1 MPHVSNSSSD
11 SFPKRL
17 YSVAELLLGALL
29 LAVIGALL
37 APLTA
42 SAANWWVASGFYALI
57 SLLVLAF
64 WPHGPLGWANRVTLG
79 RSVLISLVAGA
90 LVGEAFIQAI
100 WLWLGVAVIALLL
113 DGVDGWIARRT
124 RSHSPFGAR
133 FDMELDALLITLLC
147 IGLIVEESLGLW
159 VLLIGSMRYLFVAAS
174 LPFPWLNEPLNE
186 SFRRKAVCVWQV
198 VALLLALTPLTS
210 SFLAGL
216 LALSALMSLVYSF
229 GVDVWWLYRKA
240 DHCKTPH

>member
-1 MPHVSNSSSD
+1 MPHASNSSSY

-17 YSVAELLLGALL
+17 YSGVELLLGALL
-29 LAVIGALL
+29 LIGLGTLL
-37 APLTA
+37 TPLMA
-42 SAANWWVASGFYALI
+42 SAANWWVAGAFYALI

-100 WLWLGVAVIALLL
+100 WLWLGVAVIARLL

-159 VLLIGSMRYLFVAAS
+159 VLLIGGMRYLFVAAS

-210 SFLAGL
+210 PFFAGL
-216 LALSALMSLVYSF
+216 LALSALVSLAYSF

-240 DHCKTPH
+240 SHHAPR

>member
-1 MPHVSNSSSD
+1 MPHASNSSSY

-17 YSVAELLLGALL
+17 YSGVELLLGALL
-29 LAVIGALL
+29 LIGLGTLL
-37 APLTA
+37 TPLMA
-42 SAANWWVASGFYALI
+42 SASNWWVAGAFYALI

-159 VLLIGSMRYLFVAAS
+159 VLLIGGMRYLFVAAS

-229 GVDVWWLYRKA
+229 GVDVWWLHRKV